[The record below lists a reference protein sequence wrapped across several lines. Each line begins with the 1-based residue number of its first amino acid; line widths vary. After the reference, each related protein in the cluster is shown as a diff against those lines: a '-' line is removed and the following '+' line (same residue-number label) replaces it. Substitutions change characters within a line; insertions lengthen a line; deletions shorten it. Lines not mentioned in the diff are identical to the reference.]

1 VSSVIG
7 RRREFAEVEGM
18 FESLSGGAGTVVF
31 FGEAGIGKTTLWERA
46 LELGEERLCTVL
58 SARAAQSEL
67 ELTYVG
73 LRDLLDSVPRDVL
86 EQLPGPQRRALELAL
101 LQVDAADSA
110 DSAPLALHAVAVGC
124 LSVLRALAS
133 AAPVVVAVDDVQWLD
148 SSSADVL
155 EFVARRVGPAQVV
168 FLLAQRAGDPE
179 PFPFERSCPRL
190 VRVDIGPL
198 DAGDLH
204 EVIRARTGS
213 SLTRRRL
220 RTIERLSG
228 GNPLFALELARG
240 DWAGHGMPTV
250 STSLDEALRRR
261 VGGLPPETR
270 ESLLAAALAARPT
283 LQLVD
288 PVALSVAEDQGMVRV
303 EGDETI
309 TFTHP
314 LLRWTILSSASL
326 GRRRSAHAR
335 LSRLVT
341 DKESRI
347 RHRALAVAGPS
358 AALAAELEEMASLT
372 RARGAPASAADLLA
386 QARRL
391 TPAAESEAWA
401 RRAAAEIA
409 LRYEAGDWQLAS
421 ELGSEAVRRLPPG
434 PSRAAVLLAAYERD
448 PHGRELCEQAL
459 AESGDDRALAA
470 RAHLSLAVQGIY
482 ALDPSAFAHVAP
494 AVDLAREL
502 GDPLLLM
509 LAHTYRGLLRFLIG
523 VGDPMPDLE
532 EAVRLEN
539 GCSVNPLPL
548 AMSAPCYRA
557 LVMVVGDGAGQA
569 RPVLEAMLAQAVE
582 AGDEASQAQ
591 LLSFLAMAE
600 LEAGNTIRAREL
612 IEESIALA
620 DLMEFTQGRAEK
632 RVLLARILTW
642 QGELDDA
649 RAAIL
654 ESRSIWEKS
663 GDTFTLVLTLA
674 AAAQVAVAAGDTAGA
689 VEQVTELRRLLH
701 EGSLPPWTHFE
712 GDELEALV
720 GVGRTDEAKKRLLE
734 LDQRNCDHPS
744 VRRGLWAARG
754 GALILASEGDLAGAL
769 RHLEGALDSPRLDLT
784 LVPLEHAR
792 TLLLKGR
799 LERRTK
805 HKAAASRTLEEA
817 ASLFDLLGAR
827 AWAERAQEEASRL
840 GLRRPR
846 QELTVTERRIAEL
859 AATGKTNQGI
869 ASELFISRR
878 TVESNIARVYR
889 KLNIRNRVELSNI
902 VSTWTHGPLG

>member
-1 VSSVIG
+1 
-7 RRREFAEVEGM
+7 
-18 FESLSGGAGTVVF
+18 
-31 FGEAGIGKTTLWERA
+31 
-46 LELGEERLCTVL
+46 
-58 SARAAQSEL
+58 
-67 ELTYVG
+67 
-73 LRDLLDSVPRDVL
+73 
-86 EQLPGPQRRALELAL
+86 
-101 LQVDAADSA
+101 
-110 DSAPLALHAVAVGC
+110 
-124 LSVLRALAS
+124 
-133 AAPVVVAVDDVQWLD
+133 
-148 SSSADVL
+148 
-155 EFVARRVGPAQVV
+155 
-168 FLLAQRAGDPE
+168 
-179 PFPFERSCPRL
+179 
-190 VRVDIGPL
+190 
-198 DAGDLH
+198 
-204 EVIRARTGS
+204 
-213 SLTRRRL
+213 
-220 RTIERLSG
+220 
-228 GNPLFALELARG
+228 
-240 DWAGHGMPTV
+240 
-250 STSLDEALRRR
+250 
-261 VGGLPPETR
+261 
-270 ESLLAAALAARPT
+270 
-283 LQLVD
+283 
-288 PVALSVAEDQGMVRV
+288 
-303 EGDETI
+303 
-309 TFTHP
+309 
-314 LLRWTILSSASL
+314 
-326 GRRRSAHAR
+326 
-335 LSRLVT
+335 
-341 DKESRI
+341 
-347 RHRALAVAGPS
+347 
-358 AALAAELEEMASLT
+358 
-372 RARGAPASAADLLA
+372 
-386 QARRL
+386 
-391 TPAAESEAWA
+391 
-401 RRAAAEIA
+401 
-409 LRYEAGDWQLAS
+409 
-421 ELGSEAVRRLPPG
+421 
-434 PSRAAVLLAAYERD
+434 
-448 PHGRELCEQAL
+448 
-459 AESGDDRALAA
+459 
-470 RAHLSLAVQGIY
+470 
-482 ALDPSAFAHVAP
+482 
-494 AVDLAREL
+494 
-502 GDPLLLM
+502 
-509 LAHTYRGLLRFLIG
+509 
-523 VGDPMPDLE
+523 
-532 EAVRLEN
+532 
-539 GCSVNPLPL
+539 
-548 AMSAPCYRA
+548 
-557 LVMVVGDGAGQA
+557 
-569 RPVLEAMLAQAVE
+569 
-582 AGDEASQAQ
+582 
-591 LLSFLAMAE
+591 MAE

-734 LDQRNCDHPS
+734 LDQRNRDHPS

-769 RHLEGALDSPRLDLT
+769 SHLEGALDSPRLDLT